1 MRIFSRTPSPQPLSR
16 GGKGDDRKT
25 RAQSPGG
32 FSNCRPAMGAVG
44 LLGHF
49 WEWDMPYFMVVGVGF
64 VLALILFFGV
74 L

>member
-1 MRIFSRTPSPQPLSR
+1 
-16 GGKGDDRKT
+16 
-25 RAQSPGG
+25 
-32 FSNCRPAMGAVG
+32 MGAVG